1 MRGRCRKARHLNDFL
16 RGHPAVTAEQN
27 VKDVDGPIDT
37 LSALYH
43 DEALLYQPK
52 LYTILSKLYA
62 FVDKVNE
69 ARAIPVSRVP
79 PAGDACLHNRGTGRP
94 AGTVTAPAIRPLRRW
109 HCGQHVCPCSGILF
123 GEYRAQLA
131 VIPHPQRDPYRAG
144 MSPCGRGILRR
155 CFCLPARGVLRYGL
169 LAG

>member
-1 MRGRCRKARHLNDFL
+1 MPEARHLNDFL

-79 PAGDACLHNRGTGRP
+79 PAGDACLP
-94 AGTVTAPAIRPLRRW
+94 
-109 HCGQHVCPCSGILF
+109 
-123 GEYRAQLA
+123 
-131 VIPHPQRDPYRAG
+131 
-144 MSPCGRGILRR
+144 
-155 CFCLPARGVLRYGL
+155 
-169 LAG
+169 